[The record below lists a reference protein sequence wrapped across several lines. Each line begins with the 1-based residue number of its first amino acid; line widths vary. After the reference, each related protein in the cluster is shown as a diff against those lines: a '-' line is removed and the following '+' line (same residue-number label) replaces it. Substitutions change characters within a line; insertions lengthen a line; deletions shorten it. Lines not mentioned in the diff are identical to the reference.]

1 MNKDGSTSLENRD
14 VSMLQ
19 AQAYSMARGHLLAC
33 VFPLVGVTNHSEHY
47 VMEQW
52 MLLQSYLA
60 LASRSTKF
68 GSWSSLQSYCTFE
81 HSAEFKGS
89 AFLHHIEP
97 TMKARYNGWLRDV
110 CRTYRSK
117 NLG

>member
-1 MNKDGSTSLENRD
+1 MNKVGSTSLENRD

-19 AQAYSMARGHLLAC
+19 TQAFAMARGHLLAC

-47 VMEQW
+47 VREQW
-52 MLLQSYLA
+52 MLLQSYLE
-60 LASRSTKF
+60 LASRSTKS
-68 GSWSSLQSYCTFE
+68 GPWTGDQSHGTFKYTT
-81 HSAEFKGS
+81 EFQGS